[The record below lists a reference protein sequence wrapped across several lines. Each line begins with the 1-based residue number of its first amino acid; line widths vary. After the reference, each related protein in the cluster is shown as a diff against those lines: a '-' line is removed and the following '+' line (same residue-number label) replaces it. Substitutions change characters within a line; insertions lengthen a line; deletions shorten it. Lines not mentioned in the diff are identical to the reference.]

1 MSDFVFTLEN
11 EEELK
16 AHKLFM
22 ITASPVF
29 HHVLSTSEDKDLNLR
44 ITDISRP
51 TMVEI
56 CRYAYSDIVTLNHN
70 NMLDVL
76 KAASKLQMKFLVEKT
91 VDFICKDGMS
101 DHTVFKIL
109 EANRKDSNMRINM
122 KCFDFIQKN
131 HKTIFKS
138 YEFQSIS
145 SDMLHAMLQTIK
157 VPKLSAKEAIA
168 FWSSHPDNSGEDLDE
183 LIALI
188 ELMEDVEE
196 VNNNVP
202 QSGRSDAGSVSSQAS
217 SRRNNRQPGNNPN
230 MRNRQPPNQFNNQPP
245 NGHPNAQHF
254 NQQQPRNAPNI
265 QQQKNSHQ
273 QMRVQQHQQ
282 FLQRQQQLQQVCTS
296 GNMFSLQGRTAR
308 KHFTYANLDLMVMTL
323 PVVISEIHFIYDLS
337 TTDKQFELKI
347 LDVSGEQKQP
357 LYYENVPTSKKI
369 DNEFSRYVLP
379 RPCCID
385 GGKKIWIS
393 IDFKRGE
400 HRLSLENY
408 NVAPNSVKDRM
419 ILRRE
424 SNPNASGQIISNI
437 IFN

>member
-29 HHVLSTSEDKDLNLR
+29 HHVLSASEDKDLNLR

-138 YEFQSIS
+138 YDFQSIS

-202 QSGRSDAGSVSSQAS
+202 QSGRSDAGSVSSQNS

-230 MRNRQPPNQFNNQPP
+230 MRRQPPNQFNNQPP

-265 QQQKNSHQ
+265 QQQKNVHHQ
-273 QMRVQQHQQ
+273 KMVQHQHQ
-282 FLQRQQQLQQVCTS
+282 FLQKQQQLQPVCTS
-296 GNMFSLQGRTAR
+296 GNIFSLQGRTAR
-308 KHFTYANLDLMVMTL
+308 KHFTFANLDLMVMTL

-424 SNPNASGQIISNI
+424 SNSNASGQIISNI